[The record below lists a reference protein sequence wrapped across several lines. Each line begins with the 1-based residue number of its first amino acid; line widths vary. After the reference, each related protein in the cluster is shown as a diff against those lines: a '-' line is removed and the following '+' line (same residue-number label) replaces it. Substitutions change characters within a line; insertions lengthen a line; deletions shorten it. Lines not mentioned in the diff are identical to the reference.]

1 MPAMT
6 RCQIATRATLS
17 AFLLAGLAV
26 GAVAAPPAVLDR
38 VPADAHV
45 VVAVQQVNDFLA
57 DLDQI
62 NRMLGENAN
71 PGMLFA
77 TSMVRGMPGIN
88 LDGAA
93 AFIITMPEDPE
104 AAEPTVVA
112 LLPVSDFA
120 ALTQGRE
127 AENGVVRLTLP
138 DNEVYARD
146 LGDGHAAISDNAD
159 AVRAF
164 DAAKGRMKA
173 HTDRVGAA
181 GGKVVSDAE
190 VSIIANA
197 EALRPIL
204 NQGIVGLKQQ
214 GEMVAMMAGEQAGAG
229 VNSAA
234 TVAEMVVRDMSAS
247 VFGLTIS
254 DAGMTYDMAMQFTE
268 GSESAAFFAKPGST
282 AGLMDRLP
290 AQRYMF
296 AAALDTSSPTIA
308 KLGTAFDAWLKA
320 QPEGATPAMGQMSL
334 ADLHKLTQGVSFV
347 MGTPPGLMGGGLFT
361 NTTQF
366 IKTSDPAAYQKAL
379 IEGFKA
385 ASGQENQGVKMTA
398 TITPDAVTIDGTALT
413 AFGVNIQLDPA
424 AAGGMMPG
432 MDPAMVT
439 QMIFGPTGGPT
450 GYLASVEGGV
460 VQTMTQGPDM
470 TRRSLAA
477 AKGTNTLGANERVT
491 RVAGN
496 LQKDRIAEIYIGIDE
511 ILNTVGPTLMMFG
524 AIPEFQPMAAIDPVA
539 LGLATDANGFS
550 GRIFLPSD
558 AFQAISKMIPQNPGM
573 GEEGAG
579 DEGFDF

>member
-6 RCQIATRATLS
+6 RSRTATRLALS
-17 AFLLAGLAV
+17 TFLLAGLA
-26 GAVAAPPAVLDR
+26 ASTVAAPPAVLDR

-71 PGMLFA
+71 PGILFA

-93 AFIITMPEDPE
+93 AFVITLPEDPE
-104 AAEPTVVA
+104 AGEPVVVA
-112 LLPVSDFA
+112 LLPVSDFN
-120 ALTQGRE
+120 ALTQGR
-127 AENGVVRLTLP
+127 AADNGVVRLALP

-146 LGDGHAAISDNAD
+146 LGDGHAAISDNAA

-164 DAAKGRMKA
+164 DATKGRMKA

-197 EALRPIL
+197 EALRPFL
-204 NQGIVGLKQQ
+204 SQGIIGLKQQ

-234 TVAEMVVRDMSAS
+234 TIAEMVVRDLSAS
-247 VFGLTIS
+247 VFGLSIT

-268 GSESAAFFAKPGST
+268 GSESAGFFTKPGST
-282 AGLMDRLP
+282 AGLLEKLP

-296 AAALDTSSPTIA
+296 AAALDTSSPSVA
-308 KLGTAFDAWLKA
+308 KLGEAFAAWRTA
-320 QPEGATPAMGQMSL
+320 QPQAAGAATGMMSIT
-334 ADLHKLTQGVSFV
+334 DLHKLTQGVSFV

-379 IEGFKA
+379 TEGFKA
-385 ASGQENQGVKMTA
+385 ASAQANQGVKMTA
-398 TITPDAVTIDGTALT
+398 TITPDAVTIDGTSLT
-413 AFGVNIQLDPA
+413 AYGVNIQLDPA
-424 AAGGMMPG
+424 AAGAMPG
-432 MDPAMVT
+432 MDPAMIT

-450 GYLASVEGGV
+450 GYLAGVEGGV

-477 AKGTNTLGANERVT
+477 AKGTNTLGANDRVK
-491 RVAGN
+491 RAAGK
-496 LQKDRIAEIYIGIDE
+496 LQNDRIAEIYIGIDE

-524 AIPEFQPMAAIDPVA
+524 VIPEFQPMAAIDPVA
-539 LGLATDANGFS
+539 LGLSTSAAGFS
-550 GRIFLPSD
+550 GRIFLPNET
-558 AFQAISKMIPQNPGM
+558 FQAISKMIPQQPGRNND
-573 GEEGAG
+573 AG
-579 DEGFDF
+579 NDGFDF

>member
-1 MPAMT
+1 MPAMIRRRT
-6 RCQIATRATLS
+6 PVLS
-17 AFLLAGLAV
+17 AFLLAGLAA
-26 GAVAAPPAVLDR
+26 GAVAAPPAILDR
-38 VPADAHV
+38 VPADAHI

-138 DNEVYARD
+138 DNQVYARD
-146 LGDGHAAISDNAD
+146 LGAGHAAVSDNAD

-164 DAAKGRMKA
+164 DATKGRLKA

-234 TVAEMVVRDMSAS
+234 TVAEMVVRDMTAS
-247 VFGLTIS
+247 VFGLSIS
-254 DAGMTYDMAMQFTE
+254 DAGMTYDMAMQFTAD
-268 GSESAAFFAKPGST
+268 SESAAYFTKPGST
-282 AGLMDRLP
+282 TGLINRLP

-308 KLGTAFDAWLKA
+308 KLGESFTAWQKA

-334 ADLHKLTQGVSFV
+334 TDLHKLTQGVSFV

-379 IEGFKA
+379 LDGLKA
-385 ASGQENQGVKMTA
+385 ASGQETQGVKMTA
-398 TITPDAVTIDGTALT
+398 TVTPDAVTIDGASLT

-424 AAGGMMPG
+424 AAGAMPG

-450 GYLASVEGGV
+450 GYLAGVEGGV

-470 TRRSLAA
+470 TRRALAA
-477 AKGTNTLGANERVT
+477 AKGTNTLATNERVT
-491 RVAGN
+491 RVAAK
-496 LQKDRIAEIYIGIDE
+496 LQKERIAEIFIGVDE

-550 GRIFLPSD
+550 GRIFLPND
-558 AFQAISKMIPQNPGM
+558 AFQAISKMIPQQPGM
-573 GEEGAG
+573 QDDAG
-579 DEGFDF
+579 DDGFDF